1 MESPNT
7 VIHTYYQGDINTV
20 VDEHFFRALNKTS
33 MPKDL
38 STKSRENCRAPKH
51 DFPAQSSFSPS
62 WSRSGLCPG
71 TSSLNISSSSA
82 EEPGKSRGVIIGPL
96 SADSWVYPSR
106 QGAGYDLPTLHRQPA
121 MPPRDNTSFLHLL
134 HMERS
139 EGDVL
144 IAPST
149 KTDMQ
154 LEWTTGTTD
163 HRDRHR
169 GMHLPEKSKDLYWY

>member
-1 MESPNT
+1 
-7 VIHTYYQGDINTV
+7 TYYQGDINTV

-38 STKSRENCRAPKH
+38 STKSRENRRAPKP
-51 DFPAQSSFSPS
+51 FPAQSSFSPS
-62 WSRSGLCPG
+62 WSRSGLYPG
-71 TSSLNISSSSA
+71 SSSSLNISSSA
-82 EEPGKSRGVIIGPL
+82 EEPGMSQGVIIGPL

-106 QGAGYDLPTLHRQPA
+106 QGAGYDLPPLHRQPA
-121 MPPRDNTSFLHLL
+121 MPSRDNTSFLHLL

-139 EGDVL
+139 EGDGL

-154 LEWTTGTTD
+154 LEWTTGT
-163 HRDRHR
+163 
-169 GMHLPEKSKDLYWY
+169 MHLPEKSKDLYWF